1 MSTVSAAAAISIS
14 NFPSICRPV
23 LAYSGTAQRSSYSRC
38 FHPSVSRPAALP
50 KLNLRGRCPVIVPA
64 NGCLAKLLLWSR
76 NQVEGSSPPS
86 QRFGNSQV
94 QGNLRIPLTS
104 TYHGCP
110 RFFQLIKQRKTK
122 SRATPVETASTA
134 ARRPQLPKTLRVGEH
149 LLEMKVKQITTSPN
163 RRAVPT
169 TKATWFML
177 VEIATVL
184 VVKAMLTQPIL
195 MMQLAKNGD
204 YLEWKRIRR
213 SNEC

>member
-104 TYHGCP
+104 TYHGCLHFPCP
-110 RFFQLIKQRKTK
+110 RL
-122 SRATPVETASTA
+122 SRARVLLSAKWLEGEKVGILKSVCPNVMQVVRLLRCARTGQRSDT
-134 ARRPQLPKTLRVGEH
+134 ARRPHGSGGLGVT
-149 LLEMKVKQITTSPN
+149 
-163 RRAVPT
+163 A
-169 TKATWFML
+169 
-177 VEIATVL
+177 
-184 VVKAMLTQPIL
+184 
-195 MMQLAKNGD
+195 
-204 YLEWKRIRR
+204 
-213 SNEC
+213 

>member
-1 MSTVSAAAAISIS
+1 MLCPKT
-14 NFPSICRPV
+14 P
-23 LAYSGTAQRSSYSRC
+23 AYEASSLKHRRSGNSGSKFRTMARSLMKSEML
-38 FHPSVSRPAALP
+38 ALP
-50 KLNLRGRCPVIVPA
+50 FKFVGLRSV
-64 NGCLAKLLLWSR
+64 
-76 NQVEGSSPPS
+76 
-86 QRFGNSQV
+86 
-94 QGNLRIPLTS
+94 
-104 TYHGCP
+104 CP